1 MHILRPEAS
10 LTNDLLWLL
19 MLVLTR
25 HQLDI
30 IGITETFLDDSV
42 YDSHILFLGYV
53 VYRRVHERHGGG
65 VMILAR
71 KGITIVRCDDLESDR
86 EIVWIELKGFTLPIV
101 IGVFYRPPS
110 ATSYVSA

>member
-19 MLVLTR
+19 MLVPRLVLNR
-25 HQLDI
+25 HELDI

-53 VYRRVHERHGGG
+53 AYRRDHERHDGG
-65 VMILAR
+65 VMILAMQER
-71 KGITIVRCDDLESDR
+71 YYHST
-86 EIVWIELKGFTLPIV
+86 P
-101 IGVFYRPPS
+101 
-110 ATSYVSA
+110 

>member
-1 MHILRPEAS
+1 
-10 LTNDLLWLL
+10 
-19 MLVLTR
+19 MLVLMR
-25 HQLDI
+25 HELDV

-53 VYRRVHERHGGG
+53 AYCRDHDRHGGG

-71 KGITIVRCDDLESDR
+71 KGITIVHCDDLESDC

-101 IGVFYRPPS
+101 IGVLYRPSS
-110 ATSYVSA
+110 ATS